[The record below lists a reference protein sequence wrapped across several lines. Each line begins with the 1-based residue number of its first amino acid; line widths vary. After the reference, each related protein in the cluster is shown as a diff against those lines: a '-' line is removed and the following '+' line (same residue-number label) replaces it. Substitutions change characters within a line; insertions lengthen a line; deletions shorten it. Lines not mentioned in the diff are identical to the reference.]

1 MNILM
6 KLGLIAFWF
15 IAIVVAASAFVYG
28 TAWLARR
35 QLISDGVAKAIYF
48 CGFLAAA
55 TYAYHL
61 V

>member
-1 MNILM
+1 MDILI

-15 IAIVVAASAFVYG
+15 IAIVAAASAFVYG
-28 TAWLARR
+28 IAWLARR
-35 QLISDGVAKAIYF
+35 QIISGGGAKVIYF